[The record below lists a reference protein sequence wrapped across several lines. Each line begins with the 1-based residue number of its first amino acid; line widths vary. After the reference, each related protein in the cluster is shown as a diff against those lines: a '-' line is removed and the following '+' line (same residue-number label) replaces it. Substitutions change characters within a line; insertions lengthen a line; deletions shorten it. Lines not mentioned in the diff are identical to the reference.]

1 MCRSL
6 PNPKRITVAGS
17 IISHPTNTSVLY
29 FVHPTNL
36 TERSEGALYRST
48 SAGRDWSEPLTIPGS
63 GSGSQFAYSS
73 LSFLPAKSGHGGARD
88 PERLGLTFETWAEG
102 CRPFSPAC
110 AIDFVTVPTA
120 W

>member
-1 MCRSL
+1 M
-6 PNPKRITVAGS
+6 
-17 IISHPTNTSVLY
+17 LY

-48 SAGRDWSEPLTIPGS
+48 SGGRDWSEPLAIPGS
-63 GSGSQFAYSS
+63 GSGSQRSQFKE
-73 LSFLPAKSGHGGARD
+73 KSGPGGARD

-110 AIDFVTVPTA
+110 AIDFVTVPTT